1 MPKIF
6 LIFILSLLMGCGV
19 ENSGTSQ
26 SNQNNLYQILEA
38 DPIELSENAR
48 AKSALRIVALGN
60 GSAEILSALG
70 LVENIVGRDIAS
82 TTLSLKDVPIVS
94 NGHDLSAEKVLALK
108 PDLVLTDP
116 NTSPKSAINQII
128 RSKVKVVE
136 IPESYTLAGI
146 NKKVLAI
153 SKALRI
159 ESSGS
164 LLEKKIT
171 KSFRLNQDPSGK
183 SVLFLY
189 LRGSNGIFLVGG
201 KGSGAD
207 EVIAAAGAIDI
218 GTSQYKNP
226 FTPINS
232 EAILNLKPDFYL
244 LMSAGL
250 DSVGGIDQF
259 RALPGIDPKAP
270 VIAVDD
276 SLLLSFGT
284 RTPDLIKKIRVILN
298 G

>member
-1 MPKIF
+1 
-6 LIFILSLLMGCGV
+6 MGCGV

-38 DPIELSENAR
+38 DSIELSENAR

-82 TTLSLKDVPIVS
+82 TTVSLKDVPIVS

-153 SKALRI
+153 SNALGI

-171 KSFRLNQDPSGK
+171 KSFQLNQTPSGK

-207 EVIAAAGAIDI
+207 EVISAAGGIDI

>member
-1 MPKIF
+1 MSKIV
-6 LIFILSLLMGCGV
+6 LVVILSLLMGCGA
-19 ENSGTSQ
+19 ENSGNSQ
-26 SNQNNLYQILEA
+26 SDQNNLYQILEA
-38 DPIELSENAR
+38 EPIELPESKK
-48 AKSALRIVALGN
+48 AKSDLRLVALGN
-60 GSAEILSALG
+60 GSAEILTALG

-108 PDLVLTDP
+108 PDLVFTDL
-116 NTSPKSAINQII
+116 NTSPRSAIDQIV
-128 RSKVKVVE
+128 RSGVEVIE
-136 IPESYTLAGI
+136 IPESYTLEGI

-153 SKALRI
+153 SKALGI
-159 ESSGS
+159 ENSGS
-164 LLEKKIT
+164 LLEKKIE
-171 KSFRLNQDPSGK
+171 KSFQLNQRASEK

-189 LRGSNGIFLVGG
+189 LRGGNGIFLVGG

-207 EVIAAAGAIDI
+207 EMIFAAGGIDI
-218 GTSQYKNP
+218 GTSQYRNP

-232 EAILNLKPDFYL
+232 EAILNLQPDFYL
-244 LMSAGL
+244 LMSGGL
-250 DSVGGIDQF
+250 DSVGGVDQF
-259 RALPGIDPKAP
+259 RALPGIDPKIP

-284 RTPDLIKKIRVILN
+284 RTPDLIKKLRVIIN

>member
-38 DPIELSENAR
+38 DSIELSENAR

-82 TTLSLKDVPIVS
+82 TTVSLKDVPIVS

-153 SKALRI
+153 SNALGI

-171 KSFRLNQDPSGK
+171 KSFQLNQTPSGK

-207 EVIAAAGAIDI
+207 EVISAAGGIDI

-250 DSVGGIDQF
+250 ESVGGIDQF

>member
-1 MPKIF
+1 
-6 LIFILSLLMGCGV
+6 MGCGV

-38 DPIELSENAR
+38 DSIELSENAR

-82 TTLSLKDVPIVS
+82 TTVSLKDVPIVS

-108 PDLVLTDP
+108 PDLVLIDP

-153 SKALRI
+153 SNALGI

-171 KSFRLNQDPSGK
+171 KSFQLNQTPSGK

-207 EVIAAAGAIDI
+207 EVISAAGGIDI

-250 DSVGGIDQF
+250 ESVGGIDQF

>member
-1 MPKIF
+1 
-6 LIFILSLLMGCGV
+6 MGCGV

-38 DPIELSENAR
+38 DSIELSENAR

-82 TTLSLKDVPIVS
+82 TTVSLKDVPIVS

-153 SKALRI
+153 SNALGI

-171 KSFRLNQDPSGK
+171 KSFQLNQTPSGK

-207 EVIAAAGAIDI
+207 EVISAAGGIDI

-250 DSVGGIDQF
+250 ESVGGIDQF